1 MKIVSW
7 FLGLVVMVI
16 VGIYFML
23 FTAIGNGILAPI
35 VEKKIKEQTNLDS
48 KLQVFSLSMSE
59 FEVLL
64 ELNKDNSISVKGV
77 YSIFDQS
84 FNTEYDVKLNKL
96 ETLKPLTKKPLK
108 GPLFTDGTAKG
119 DMAFMVIDGKSDI
132 AISTTVYHMELSNLD
147 PTSIIAKIQN
157 ADLRALLELAGEK
170 AYAQGKIDVDVNFKN
185 IKVHELDGNILLSTK
200 DGKLNDELMSKE
212 FELDIPTTKFSMNLD
227 AKLKG
232 DDVNYV
238 YALNSNLA
246 KITSAGNIVPEP
258 LKVDITYSL
267 DIKELAVLKPIIQ
280 EDVRGPFT
288 LDGTAKGTQKNMIVE
303 GVSDLAS
310 SDTQFSTIL
319 KNNKPISLN
328 ASIENLKIE
337 KLLYMLK
344 QPHYGDGILTLNVD
358 MEDLRKGNLK
368 GHVISNIKNGL
379 LDSKYLTKEQG
390 FKTMMPKTT
399 FNVITNTILNG
410 DMTETKLNLKS
421 TLATLDIEKAKYDL
435 EKKSITSDFKAT
447 VSDLDNLFFITERH
461 LKGAITLNGKI
472 KKDKDLDLQVHS
484 KIADGTLDA
493 KLFNDDLHV
502 DLKSIQTL
510 KALEMLIY
518 PEVFASSLNGVLDY
532 NTKAEKGKFNGNLV
546 GGKFTPN
553 TMLTLVKQYGNVD
566 LYKESFKGDVS
577 ADVNKE
583 KLLASFSLAS
593 NSSSIKTKEAKLDS
607 KEKTVDATIEI
618 TANKHPISVSL
629 KGDTSSPAV
638 SVDAGDI
645 LQKEVEK
652 AVGEKL
658 NGLLKGFFN

>member
-7 FLGLVVMVI
+7 FLGLVVIGMA
-16 VGIYFML
+16 GIYFML
-23 FTAIGNGILAPI
+23 FSAIGNAFLAPI
-35 VEKKIKEQTNLDS
+35 VEGKIQEQTQLDS
-48 KLQVFSLSMSE
+48 KLQVFSLSMNE

-64 ELNKDNSISVKGV
+64 ELNQDNTVFAKGS
-77 YSIFDQS
+77 YSLFEQS
-84 FNTEYDVKLNKL
+84 FDAVYDVKLNKL
-96 ETLKPLTKKPLK
+96 ETLEPLTKKPLK
-108 GPLFTDGTAKG
+108 GAVFTDGTAKG
-119 DMAFMVIDGKSDI
+119 DMAFMKIDGKSDV
-132 AISTTVYHMELSNLD
+132 AFSATVYKVELTDLD

-157 ADLRALLELAGEK
+157 ANLVSLLELAGEK
-170 AYAQGKIDVDVNFKN
+170 PYAQGKIDVDVNFKN
-185 IKVHELDGNILLSTK
+185 IKPHELDGNILLTTK
-200 DGKLNDELMSKE
+200 EGKLNNALMSKD
-212 FELDIPTTKFSMNLD
+212 FELDIPATKFSMKLD

-232 DDVNYV
+232 DDVDYT
-238 YALNSNLA
+238 YALYSNLA
-246 KITSAGNIVPEP
+246 KISSAGNIVPQP
-258 LKVDITYSL
+258 LKVDITYNL
-267 DIKELAVLKPIIQ
+267 DIKELAVLKPIIK

-288 LDGTAKGTQKNMIVE
+288 LEGTAKGTQKNMIVE

-319 KNNKPISLN
+319 KNNKPVSLN

-344 QPHYGDGILTLNVD
+344 QPHYGDGILSLNVD
-358 MEDLRKGNLK
+358 MSDLRKGHLA
-368 GHVISNIKNGL
+368 GSVISNIKKGV
-379 LDSKYLTKEQG
+379 LDSAYLTKEQG

-399 FNVITNTILNG
+399 FNVITNTTLNG

-421 TLATLDIEKAKYDL
+421 TLLSLDIEKAKYDL
-435 EKKSITSDFKAT
+435 EKKSIVSDFTST

-461 LKGAITLNGKI
+461 LKGAITLNGEI
-472 KKDKDLDLQVHS
+472 KKDKDLDLKVHS
-484 KIADGTLDA
+484 KVADGTLDA
-493 KLFNDDLHV
+493 KMFNDDLHV

-518 PEVFASSLNGVLDY
+518 PVVFASSLNGVLDY
-532 NTKAEKGKFNGNLV
+532 NTKEKKGKFKGDLV
-546 GGKFTPN
+546 DGKFTPN
-553 TMLTLVKQYGNVD
+553 AMLSLVKQYGKVD

-583 KLLASFSLAS
+583 KLLASLSLAS

-607 KEKTVDATIEI
+607 KAKTVDATIEI

-629 KGDTSSPAV
+629 KGNTSNPAV

-645 LQKEVEK
+645 LKNEVQK

-658 NGLLKGFFN
+658 DGLLKGFF

>member
-7 FLGLVVMVI
+7 FLGLVVIIMA
-16 VGIYFML
+16 GIYFML
-23 FTAIGNGILAPI
+23 FTAAGNAILVP
-35 VEKKIKEQTNLDS
+35 VLEGKIQEQTKLDS

-59 FEVLL
+59 FEILL
-64 ELNKDNSISVKGV
+64 ELNKDNTVLAKGS
-77 YSIFDQS
+77 YSLFNQS
-84 FNTEYDVKLNKL
+84 FDAEYDVKLNKL
-96 ETLKPLTKKPLK
+96 QTLEPLTKKPLK
-108 GPLFTDGTAKG
+108 GPLFTDGTAIG
-119 DMAFMVIDGKSDI
+119 DMAFMKVDGKSDI
-132 AISTTVYHMELSNLD
+132 AISTTVYHIELTNLD

-157 ADLRALLELAGEK
+157 ADLVALLELAGEK

-185 IKVHELDGNILLSTK
+185 IKVHELDGNILLATK
-200 DGKLNDELMSKE
+200 EGKLNNTLMSKE
-212 FELDIPTTKFSMNLD
+212 FDLDIPATKFSMNLD

-238 YALNSNLA
+238 YSLNSNLA

-258 LKVDITYSL
+258 LKVDVTYSL
-267 DIKELAVLKPIIQ
+267 DIKELAVLKPIIK

-303 GVSDLAS
+303 GVSDIAS

-319 KNNKPISLN
+319 KDNKPVSLN

-344 QPHYGDGILTLNVD
+344 QPHYGDGILSLNID
-358 MEDLRKGNLK
+358 MDDLRKGNLK

-399 FNVITNTILNG
+399 FNVITNTTLNG

-421 TLATLDIEKAKYDL
+421 TLMTLDIENAKYNL
-435 EKKSITSDFKAT
+435 GNKSIESDFKT
-447 VSDLDNLFFITERH
+447 TIVDLDNLFFITERH
-461 LKGAITLNGKI
+461 LKGAITLNGEI
-472 KKDKDLDLQVHS
+472 KKDKDLELKVHS
-484 KIADGTLDA
+484 KVADGTLDA
-493 KLFNDDLHV
+493 KMFNDDLHV

-532 NTKAEKGKFNGNLV
+532 NTKKQKGKFNGSLV
-546 GGKFTPN
+546 DGKFTPN
-553 TMLTLVKQYGNVD
+553 AMLSLVKQYGKVD

-583 KLLASFSLAS
+583 KLLASLSLAS

-607 KEKTVDATIEI
+607 KEKTIDATIEI

-629 KGDTSSPAV
+629 KGNTSSPAV

-645 LQKEVEK
+645 LKNEVQK

-658 NGLLKGFFN
+658 NGLLKGFF

>member
-7 FLGLVVMVI
+7 FLGLVVIIMA
-16 VGIYFML
+16 GIYFML
-23 FTAIGNGILAPI
+23 FTAAGNAILVP
-35 VEKKIKEQTNLDS
+35 VLEGKIQEQTKLDS

-59 FEVLL
+59 FEILL
-64 ELNKDNSISVKGV
+64 ELNKDNTVLAKGS
-77 YSIFDQS
+77 YSLFNQS
-84 FNTEYDVKLNKL
+84 FDAEYDVKLNKL
-96 ETLKPLTKKPLK
+96 QTLEPLTKKPLK
-108 GPLFTDGTAKG
+108 GPLFTDGTAIG
-119 DMAFMVIDGKSDI
+119 DMAFMKVDGKSDI
-132 AISTTVYHMELSNLD
+132 AISTTVYHIELTNLD

-157 ADLRALLELAGEK
+157 ADLVALLELAGEK

-185 IKVHELDGNILLSTK
+185 IKVHELDGNILLATK
-200 DGKLNDELMSKE
+200 EGKLNNTLMSKE
-212 FELDIPTTKFSMNLD
+212 FDLDIPATKFSMNLD

-238 YALNSNLA
+238 YSLNSNLA

-258 LKVDITYSL
+258 LKVDVTYSL
-267 DIKELAVLKPIIQ
+267 DIKELAVLKPIIK

-303 GVSDLAS
+303 GVSDIAS

-319 KNNKPISLN
+319 KDNKPVSLN

-344 QPHYGDGILTLNVD
+344 QPHYGDGILSLNID
-358 MEDLRKGNLK
+358 MDDLRKGNLK

-399 FNVITNTILNG
+399 FNVITNTTLNG

-421 TLATLDIEKAKYDL
+421 TLMTLDIENAKYNL
-435 EKKSITSDFKAT
+435 GNKSIESDFKT
-447 VSDLDNLFFITERH
+447 TIVDLDNLFFITERH
-461 LKGAITLNGKI
+461 LKGAITLDGEI
-472 KKDKDLDLQVHS
+472 KKDKDLDLKVHS
-484 KIADGTLDA
+484 NVADGTLDA
-493 KLFNDDLHV
+493 KMFNDDLHV

-532 NTKAEKGKFNGNLV
+532 NTKKQKGKFNGSLV
-546 GGKFTPN
+546 DGKFTPN
-553 TMLTLVKQYGNVD
+553 AMLSLVKQYGKVD

-583 KLLASFSLAS
+583 KLLASLSLAS

-607 KEKTVDATIEI
+607 KEKTIDATIEI

-629 KGDTSSPAV
+629 KGNTSSPAV

-645 LQKEVEK
+645 LKNEVQK

-658 NGLLKGFFN
+658 NGLLKGFF

>member
-7 FLGLVVMVI
+7 FLGLVVIIMA
-16 VGIYFML
+16 GIYFML
-23 FTAIGNGILAPI
+23 FTAAGNAILVP
-35 VEKKIKEQTNLDS
+35 VLEGKIQEQTKLDS

-59 FEVLL
+59 FEILL
-64 ELNKDNSISVKGV
+64 ELNKDNTVLAKGS
-77 YSIFDQS
+77 YSLFNQS
-84 FNTEYDVKLNKL
+84 FDAEYDVKLNKL
-96 ETLKPLTKKPLK
+96 QTLEPLTKKPLK
-108 GPLFTDGTAKG
+108 GPLFTDGTAIG
-119 DMAFMVIDGKSDI
+119 DMAFMKVDGKSDI
-132 AISTTVYHMELSNLD
+132 AISTTVYHIELTNLD

-157 ADLRALLELAGEK
+157 ADLVALLELAGEK

-185 IKVHELDGNILLSTK
+185 IKVHELDGNILLATK
-200 DGKLNDELMSKE
+200 EGKLNNTLMSKE
-212 FELDIPTTKFSMNLD
+212 FDLDIPATKFSMNLD

-238 YALNSNLA
+238 YSLNSNLA

-258 LKVDITYSL
+258 LKVDVTYSL
-267 DIKELAVLKPIIQ
+267 DVKELAVLKPIIK

-303 GVSDLAS
+303 GVSDVAS

-319 KNNKPISLN
+319 KDNKPVSLN

-344 QPHYGDGILTLNVD
+344 QPHYGDGILSLNID
-358 MEDLRKGNLK
+358 MDDLRKGNLK

-399 FNVITNTILNG
+399 FNVITNTTLNG

-421 TLATLDIEKAKYDL
+421 TLMTLDIENAKYNL
-435 EKKSITSDFKAT
+435 GNKSIESDFKT
-447 VSDLDNLFFITERH
+447 TIVDLDNLFFITERH
-461 LKGAITLNGKI
+461 LKGAITLNGEI
-472 KKDKDLDLQVHS
+472 KKDKDLELKVHS
-484 KIADGTLDA
+484 KVADGTLDA
-493 KLFNDDLHV
+493 KMFNDDLHV

-532 NTKAEKGKFNGNLV
+532 NTKKQKGKFNGSLV
-546 GGKFTPN
+546 DGKFTPN
-553 TMLTLVKQYGNVD
+553 AMLSLVKQYGKVD

-583 KLLASFSLAS
+583 KLLASLSLAS

-607 KEKTVDATIEI
+607 KEKTIDATIEI

-629 KGDTSSPAV
+629 KGNTSSPAV

-645 LQKEVEK
+645 LKNEVQK

-658 NGLLKGFFN
+658 NGLLKGFF